1 MRLPQID
8 PLRRSSQASPR
19 SCFRSMRSEAAAR
32 AAGPARLMP
41 ETANAARGALLYDQ
55 WWSET
60 GAPAPS
66 STHPAYPAA
75 PGGTQTGSTT
85 WRCAECHGWDYAGAS
100 GAYAAG
106 AHRTGP
112 GRPREREEPA
122 AGPLRRHPG
131 LGTPHDFG
139 AKLRPADVWD
149 LVAFVKAGATDT
161 RPWICPTGAAKGD
174 ARTGGPL
181 FTASCAG
188 CHGADGKAFELEGGK
203 GLGELARIDP
213 WRTLHAIRWGVA
225 GSAMPSMWAEGLS
238 ERGAVRPPRVRPI
251 AHGGHGGGASP
262 ARRPSG
268 DGLVRE
274 GHQPHLDDAR
284 LRGLPPGFGRH
295 EPVGRPEGLLR
306 AAVRDG
312 ESSRSRD
319 AHEQPAPQE
328 ALLERRRP
336 RRRPHL
342 RLGPRTPTIR
352 SCCAGSNRA
361 LSTTDARPRLAG
373 AP

>member
-8 PLRRSSQASPR
+8 PLRVSLVASVAAFLLPLYAFG
-19 SCFRSMRSEAAAR
+19 SGGESGGTGEA
-32 AAGPARLMP
+32 LMP

-75 PGGTQTGSTT
+75 PGTQTGSTT

-106 AHRTGP
+106 AHRTGVRGVLESAKSP
-112 GRPREREEPA
+112 PQVLFDA
-122 AGPLRRHPG
+122 IQG

-149 LVAFVKAGATDT
+149 LVAFVKTGATDT

-238 ERGAVRPPRVRPI
+238 DAAQSDLLAYAQSLTEGTAAAPPPPAALPATVSFARDINPIWTTRGCAGCHRGSAGMNLSGGPKASYAQLFATASRVDRETPTNSLLLKKPSLS
-251 AHGGHGGGASP
+251 GVVHGGG
-262 ARRPSG
+262 RI
-268 DGLVRE
+268 
-274 GHQPHLDDAR
+274 
-284 LRGLPPGFGRH
+284 FGCTSD
-295 EPVGRPEGLLR
+295 PDYQKLLR
-306 AAVRDG
+306 WIKQG
-312 ESSRSRD
+312 
-319 AHEQPAPQE
+319 
-328 ALLERRRP
+328 ALD
-336 RRRPHL
+336 
-342 RLGPRTPTIR
+342 
-352 SCCAGSNRA
+352 N
-361 LSTTDARPRLAG
+361 
-373 AP
+373 